1 LSKPFRSDKRK
12 KELQR
17 LKKQEEKRLRR
28 FGLKPEGDGVVEG
41 EVTEGEATAGEV
53 TEGGSEITEVESDK
67 SEAAHLGDTS
77 SEDGQSETKQITE

>member
-28 FGLKPEGDGVVEG
+28 FGLKQEGEAVEG
-41 EVTEGEATAGEV
+41 EVLEGEAVEGEVLEGENEV
-53 TEGGSEITEVESDK
+53 TETGNNNPEVALSNVP
-67 SEAAHLGDTS
+67 
-77 SEDGQSETKQITE
+77 SEDAQSETKHTTE

>member
-28 FGLKPEGDGVVEG
+28 FGLKQEGEAVEG
-41 EVTEGEATAGEV
+41 EVLEGEVLEGENEV
-53 TEGGSEITEVESDK
+53 TETGNNNPEIALSNVPSND
-67 SEAAHLGDTS
+67 A
-77 SEDGQSETKQITE
+77 QSETKQTTE

>member
-28 FGLKPEGDGVVEG
+28 FGLKQEGNEVAEGEAPEG
-41 EVTEGEATAGEV
+41 EVMEGEGEV
-53 TEGGSEITEVESDK
+53 METGIDVVERVPSV
-67 SEAAHLGDTS
+67 GTP
-77 SEDGQSETKQITE
+77 SEDGRSETKHIIA

>member
-28 FGLKPEGDGVVEG
+28 FGLIKQEGDGVAEGEVKEG
-41 EVTEGEATAGEV
+41 EVTEGE
-53 TEGGSEITEVESDK
+53 SEITEAGSDES
-67 SEAAHLGDTS
+67 ETAHSVDTS
-77 SEDGQSETKQITE
+77 SEDEQSATKQITE

>member
-28 FGLKPEGDGVVEG
+28 FGLKQEGNEVAEGEAPEG
-41 EVTEGEATAGEV
+41 EVIEGENKVMETGIDV
-53 TEGGSEITEVESDK
+53 LESVP
-67 SEAAHLGDTS
+67 SVGTP
-77 SEDGQSETKQITE
+77 SEDGQSETKHTIA

>member
-28 FGLKPEGDGVVEG
+28 FGLIKEEGNGVAEG
-41 EVTEGEATAGEV
+41 EVAEGESEV
-53 TEGGSEITEVESDK
+53 METGSDVSESVI
-67 SEAAHLGDTS
+67 SGDVS
-77 SEDGQSETKQITE
+77 SENRQSETT

>member
-28 FGLKPEGDGVVEG
+28 FGLKQEGSG
-41 EVTEGEATAGEV
+41 VTEGEAPESEVMEGENEVMESAGDA
-53 TEGGSEITEVESDK
+53 SESVPSMNIP
-67 SEAAHLGDTS
+67 
-77 SEDGQSETKQITE
+77 SEDGRSETKYNLE

>member
-17 LKKQEEKRLRR
+17 LKKQEEKRQRR
-28 FGLKPEGDGVVEG
+28 FGLKQESDGVTGVEG
-41 EVTEGEATAGEV
+41 AEGEGEIIE
-53 TEGGSEITEVESDK
+53 TGSNES
-67 SEAAHLGDTS
+67 ETAHLGDTS

>member
-28 FGLKPEGDGVVEG
+28 FGLKQEGNG
-41 EVTEGEATAGEV
+41 TAEGEATESEVPETENEV
-53 TEGGSEITEVESDK
+53 TEAGSDDSGVARLS
-67 SEAAHLGDTS
+67 DTS
-77 SEDGQSETKQITE
+77 SKGTQPEAKQVAE